1 MDYHNYS
8 QNTYRIT
15 CNRNSPILVVTAH
28 FIKVWICLDFIISIT
43 HVVAKGGVPTCR
55 KLMAR
60 LFFFFTF
67 CLLLSGVLG
76 YTQNSS
82 ALNFDNEVDA
92 WESEDSE
99 LNQIHVLPCVPLNSS
114 VKQFKT
120 DVLIVKR
127 NFTECS
133 GHDSQYNNAVSTIL
147 SH

>member
-1 MDYHNYS
+1 ME
-8 QNTYRIT
+8 
-15 CNRNSPILVVTAH
+15 
-28 FIKVWICLDFIISIT
+28 
-43 HVVAKGGVPTCR
+43 
-55 KLMAR
+55 R
-60 LFFFFTF
+60 LFFISLFFAF
-67 CLLLSGVLG
+67 SPLISGVLG

-82 ALNFDNEVDA
+82 ALNIDNGLDA

-99 LNQIHVLPCVPLNSS
+99 LNQIHVFPCVPLNGS

-147 SH
+147 VPLNYQ

>member
-1 MDYHNYS
+1 M
-8 QNTYRIT
+8 
-15 CNRNSPILVVTAH
+15 
-28 FIKVWICLDFIISIT
+28 
-43 HVVAKGGVPTCR
+43 G
-55 KLMAR
+55 R